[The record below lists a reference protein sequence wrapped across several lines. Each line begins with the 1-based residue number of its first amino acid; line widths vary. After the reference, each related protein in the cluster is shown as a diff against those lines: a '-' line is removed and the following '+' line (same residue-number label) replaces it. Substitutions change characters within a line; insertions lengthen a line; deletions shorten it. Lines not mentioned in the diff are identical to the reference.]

1 MVTIANHQEEV
12 AMMSELKKRNEAI
25 IEGARLKANID
36 MLIQRID
43 KNFRVKVDALQER
56 VKARN

>member
-1 MVTIANHQEEV
+1 
-12 AMMSELKKRNEAI
+12 MMSELKKRNEAI